1 MVLESSANAQR
12 PQLEQIVLAAIGSLW
27 PDANELLGT
36 ETLLAYLAERDSDVA
51 PRALYL
57 LLENL
62 QMRGSVRLSR
72 GNPLN
77 ASAEAHGAR
86 TIRWVNPALFA

>member
-1 MVLESSANAQR
+1 MVLESSASAQR
-12 PQLEQIVLAAIGSLW
+12 PQLERLVVAAIGSLW
-27 PDANELLGT
+27 PNANDLLST
-36 ETLLAYLAERDSDVA
+36 ESLLAHLAARDVHIS

-62 QMRGSVRLSR
+62 QLSGSLRLSR
-72 GNPLN
+72 GNPVN

-86 TIRWVNPALFA
+86 TIRWINSALLD